1 MTKEVDKFMLFL
13 WLLLLQ
19 QKYHLVLVDCMLVQ
33 NQKNRCTCFRN
44 KCSFKETKLVPRQR
58 IPLFASDSQRQKYDL
73 RENER
78 YDNENEQ
85 SISSVTSRRT
95 LLQCLSGATTATTII
110 SLAGNIVTTS
120 PVNAADSLA
129 SLTVEDESSLT
140 VVKTP
145 SGLKYIDLM
154 PGTGITP
161 QYGNLC
167 SIQYNAYIKL
177 AKTPDNPDPQPQ
189 LYDKVTDGYLIK
201 HGNGR
206 MIPGL
211 DEGLHTMKVGGY
223 RRIIIPPKLGY
234 IDNGLGPIPEYPW
247 QRYKLNSLLD
257 QMISIG
263 AGTIIF
269 EVKLLSVI
277 NDEADQGYYLDDSL
291 SPEDFNTL
299 RENLRIKGLQQR
311 QKQQIP

>member
-1 MTKEVDKFMLFL
+1 MV
-13 WLLLLQ
+13 
-19 QKYHLVLVDCMLVQ
+19 MLVSQ
-33 NQKNRCTCFRN
+33 NTHGFRSPIILVNTRRLPFVRCNLDSRVSHHEVMDDDDIVMGGN
-44 KCSFKETKLVPRQR
+44 KDSLYD
-58 IPLFASDSQRQKYDL
+58 DSQ
-73 RENER
+73 
-78 YDNENEQ
+78 Q
-85 SISSVTSRRT
+85 SITRR
-95 LLQCLSGATTATTII
+95 CILSKVGLMP
-110 SLAGNIVTTS
+110 LAAVAVGSTS
-120 PVNAADSLA
+120 PHSLLPMLISPAVAA
-129 SLTVEDESSLT
+129 EDEQAGIP
-140 VVKTP
+140 VIKTP
-145 SGLKYIDLM
+145 SGLKYIDLK

-167 SIQYNAYIKL
+167 SIQYTAYVKL
-177 AKTPDNPDPQPQ
+177 AKTVKDPNPSPIQ
-189 LYDKVTDGYLIK
+189 YDKVTEGYLIK

-247 QRYKLNSLLD
+247 QRYRLNSLLD
-257 QMISIG
+257 EMVAIG

-277 NDEADQGYYLDDSL
+277 EDEADQGYYSDDSL
-291 SPEDFNTL
+291 SPEDFATL

-311 QKQQIP
+311 AEQQQ